1 MSRRPS
7 VFQSG
12 TIGEPIGQFIGAH
25 SNALNQRREE
35 SAMESDDRKKLLN
48 AQDEAAKLKYL
59 DGFKVDSTGV
69 NTVDT
74 YNLAELEKM
83 KTQLSDAFK
92 NGATISQVAPY
103 ASGRMSNITRGY
115 TIAKNHEANIDKKL
129 QELAKEYPSAD
140 LGAAKSHMN
149 NEMLKDIFDYDENGQ
164 VKSYK
169 DPSTIP
175 LEKAYGANLENE
187 DNLHLWNKPSG
198 ELIKHVEGLPR
209 AAYQEN
215 EYVDKKGFKHGYN
228 ASGELSGL
236 QEHVRGANNDITGI
250 KYKTEKVKWGSNE
263 IEVMPKEQFDV
274 AISNASKK
282 AKADF
287 YVATNPEI
295 EKASYMKM
303 QAVGQP
309 LTTEE
314 KDVIRR
320 KMALEMFSGGGY
332 DKSTFKKAEKEGVPK
347 PPVTNIHNHMGGNQA
362 PVREMYTPVYNK
374 VSNPETPSIT
384 INGKA
389 IGTPLSE
396 LDSDEAE
403 AMVNEARK
411 ATGNNDLT
419 SDKLFLKAENGK
431 LKIYSIEDRPLP
443 TTTAEAK
450 GWQMPNPIV
459 TISPQGVD
467 IKAQPTAKGKNTV
480 IARGEK
486 EPTKTG
492 TIRFVGPDGKTYEG
506 TQDTIDKMTKA
517 GVKFTI
523 KK

>member
-12 TIGEPIGQFIGAH
+12 DIGNPIGTALGVQ
-25 SNALNQRREE
+25 SNAINQRREE
-35 SAMESDDRKKLLN
+35 AGIESEDRKRRL
-48 AQDEAAKLKYL
+48 AHDDEAAKQKYL
-59 DGFKVDSTGV
+59 EGFKVDATGV

-347 PPVTNIHNHMGGNQA
+347 PAAIHIHNNNGNGSGNQSAGNEFESITA
-362 PVREMYTPVYNK
+362 PEAGGVKIENGYVTRSADGSDFTGEIHVTKENIPASIEAGIRALNSKDGLRPNKDGKITLKVADGEIVGVLTKGGYFFSKDNMSTAQRKLDAGRKDEGAAPFGGGKQDVQGKPTPKNK
-374 VSNPETPSIT
+374 YKEIKT
-384 INGKA
+384 INGVKW
-389 IGTPLSE
+389 G
-396 LDSDEAE
+396 
-403 AMVNEARK
+403 
-411 ATGNNDLT
+411 
-419 SDKLFLKAENGK
+419 LKA
-431 LKIYSIEDRPLP
+431 D
-443 TTTAEAK
+443 
-450 GWQMPNPIV
+450 
-459 TISPQGVD
+459 
-467 IKAQPTAKGKNTV
+467 
-480 IARGEK
+480 
-486 EPTKTG
+486 G
-492 TIRFVGPDGKTYEG
+492 TIEKIG
-506 TQDTIDKMTKA
+506 
-517 GVKFTI
+517 
-523 KK
+523 